1 MCFAHK
7 VSINWKQF
15 VIFACQKTTD
25 MKKILFLICLLAGSM
40 SCMAQKI
47 SILGDSYSTFKGYV
61 SPEWNA
67 CWYGTDDKNLRENN
81 DVSAV
86 EQTWWSIVLKE
97 TGYELVKNN
106 SFSGSTVC
114 YSGYDGQDYAD
125 RAFISRMGNLSDPVK
140 GEPDIILVLSGT
152 NDSWAGSP
160 MGYFAYSNISRVMCY
175 SFRPA
180 FCYMM
185 DYLKKNYPKARI
197 VNICNS
203 ELSADITESQA
214 EVCRHYGIENIQLHD
229 IDKQWGH
236 PSIQGMKSIAEQ
248 VLAVLKK

>member
-1 MCFAHK
+1 
-7 VSINWKQF
+7 
-15 VIFACQKTTD
+15 
-25 MKKILFLICLLAGSM
+25 
-40 SCMAQKI
+40 
-47 SILGDSYSTFKGYV
+47 
-61 SPEWNA
+61 
-67 CWYGTDDKNLRENN
+67 
-81 DVSAV
+81 
-86 EQTWWSIVLKE
+86 
-97 TGYELVKNN
+97 
-106 SFSGSTVC
+106 
-114 YSGYDGQDYAD
+114 
-125 RAFISRMGNLSDPVK
+125 MGNLSDPVK

-214 EVCRHYGIENIQLHD
+214 EVCRHYGVENIQLHD